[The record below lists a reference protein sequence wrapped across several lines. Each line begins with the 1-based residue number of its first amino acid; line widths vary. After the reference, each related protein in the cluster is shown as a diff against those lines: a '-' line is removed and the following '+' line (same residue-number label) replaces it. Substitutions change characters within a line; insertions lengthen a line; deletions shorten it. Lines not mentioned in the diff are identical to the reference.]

1 MFDWFGSGEI
11 AILVGFH
18 VFIVGMLALD
28 LGIFHRQAHA
38 VSLKEAAIWSSVWV
52 ALAGVFAWAIWNYW
66 DWWEP
71 DQAEKGPE
79 KALEFFTGY
88 LVEKSLSLDNLFVFL
103 VIFRYF
109 GVPAHLQ
116 HRVLIWGLLGA
127 LVFRA
132 TLILLG
138 AALLSV
144 FHILLYVFG
153 AFLIYTAYRLFH
165 AVEDQIDPGRNPV
178 LRLALRFVR
187 IVDNYDAA
195 RFWVRRQGRWHATP
209 LLLVLL
215 VVETTDVVFALDSIP
230 AIFGITQDT
239 FIVYTSNIFAILGL
253 RALYFLLAGFLGMFR
268 YLNVGLALVLGFVG
282 IKMVLEPLLNPSL
295 ESWGIQK
302 REQILI
308 SLGVITVVLTGA
320 IVASI
325 VKGKKAFKESAE
337 SL

>member
-1 MFDWFGSGEI
+1 MFDGFGSGEI

-28 LGIFHRQAHA
+28 LGVFHRQAHA
-38 VSLKEAAIWSSVWV
+38 VSLKEAALWSSVWV
-52 ALAGVFAWAIWNYW
+52 ALAGLFAGAIWNYW

-71 DQAEKGPE
+71 NEAAKGPE
-79 KALEFFTGY
+79 KALEFITGY

-132 TLILLG
+132 ALIVLG

-144 FHILLYVFG
+144 FHGLLYGFG

-165 AVEDQIDPGRNPV
+165 AVEEKMDPGRNPV
-178 LRLALRFVR
+178 LRLARRFMR
-187 IVDNYDAA
+187 IVDNYDSS

-268 YLNVGLALVLGFVG
+268 HLNMGLALVLGFVG
-282 IKMVLEPLLNPSL
+282 IKMILEPLTNPFL
-295 ESWGIQK
+295 ESCGIHK

-308 SLGVITVVLTGA
+308 SLGVVLVVLTGA
-320 IVASI
+320 VVAS
-325 VKGKKAFKESAE
+325 VLKTKKASKDSH
-337 SL
+337 